1 MDKNARITAPPTP
14 HVDISSPPTLPT
26 PLPHSHLTE
35 QEYTFSNVPFDN
47 ITNYDQHEQYEE
59 SAILRA
65 GLATKPRLVLMTS
78 IGSFW
83 GFSIGAFI
91 GGKQSGL
98 QYLAENAHKLPTTV
112 QGWYFYHKTKNYR
125 MMLGG
130 VKRGVRFAGKTGG
143 LCLLYGSLE
152 AALDDMRGEADVMNS
167 IAAGVTTGTVFSA
180 LTRLTRGSFRYSVVF
195 GAIFGL
201 AAGGLSDLHRFA
213 SGNPPS
219 YILKLTQLI
228 DGKKELDKKVE

>member
-1 MDKNARITAPPTP
+1 MSQNTHIAAPPTP
-14 HVDISSPPTLPT
+14 QVDTALASTSVPTIT
-26 PLPHSHLTE
+26 HPLSVPSE
-35 QEYTFSNVPFDN
+35 DYTFSNVPQGDMA
-47 ITNYDQHEQYEE
+47 NYDQTEHYEE
-59 SAILRA
+59 PALLRA

-83 GFSIGAFI
+83 GFSIGAYL
-91 GGKQSGL
+91 GGRQSGL

-167 IAAGVTTGTVFSA
+167 VAAGVTTGTVFSA
-180 LTRLTRGSFRYSVVF
+180 LS
-195 GAIFGL
+195 
-201 AAGGLSDLHRFA
+201 
-213 SGNPPS
+213 
-219 YILKLTQLI
+219 K
-228 DGKKELDKKVE
+228 

>member
-1 MDKNARITAPPTP
+1 MSQNTHITAPPTP
-14 HVDISSPPTLPT
+14 QVDIASPSISSST
-26 PLPHSHLTE
+26 TE
-35 QEYTFSNVPFDN
+35 TIAQPSFVPNEEYTFSNVPQGD
-47 ITNYDQHEQYEE
+47 ITTYDQTEHYEE
-59 SAILRA
+59 PALLRA

-83 GFSIGAFI
+83 GFSIGAYL
-91 GGKQSGL
+91 GGRQSGL

-167 IAAGVTTGTVFSA
+167 VVAGVTTGTVFSA

-219 YILKLTQLI
+219 YGLYLSSLVKS
-228 DGKKELDKKVE
+228 KNKVE

>member
-1 MDKNARITAPPTP
+1 MEKNTQITAPPTP
-14 HVDISSPPTLPT
+14 RVETLLSPGLPLSSSSL
-26 PLPHSHLTE
+26 HSKE
-35 QEYTFSNVPFDN
+35 QEYTFSNVPFDS
-47 ITNYDQHEQYEE
+47 ITNYDQTEQYEAP
-59 SAILRA
+59 AILRA

-78 IGSFW
+78 IGSIW
-83 GFSIGAFI
+83 GFSIGAFL

-167 IAAGVTTGTVFSA
+167 VAAGVTTGTVFSA

-219 YILKLTQLI
+219 YISKLTLLI
-228 DGKKELDKKVE
+228 DDKKKLDKKVE